1 MMFCI
6 SELEIS
12 PFFCRRLQMWI
23 CKKTNQPNNLPKIP
37 PRKVSLARER
47 GRLDNSFVEFVK
59 NSFCHRLKSFLAF
72 SFLLPSLPEQVVG
85 KHGTAVA
92 KGVSLKR
99 NKSFL
104 SAVAMYQANGQYHL
118 YKHWCPSGVGTA
130 ECQPRTAQ
138 PSSSPGARYFLGGI
152 TY

>member
-1 MMFCI
+1 M
-6 SELEIS
+6 
-12 PFFCRRLQMWI
+12 
-23 CKKTNQPNNLPKIP
+23 
-37 PRKVSLARER
+37 ARER

-130 ECQPRTAQ
+130 ECQPSLAALQ
-138 PSSSPGARYFLGGI
+138 VPGTFWVASHIKYFPESI
-152 TY
+152 SV